1 MASTRI
7 SLEEQALRDVFQLGK
22 LAGQKECATIQ
33 HYSQPIVLTPV
44 CQIHEEIFLVRSKQG
59 NAMYCPVCLAMQGV
73 EEAKQQARLQFPL
86 HGQKNFSTS
95 PRLHKIHLVRLPR
108 EFSSLEVFVSEVAT
122 IAELPAMKAA

>member
-1 MASTRI
+1 MASTRF
-7 SLEEQALRDVFQLGK
+7 SLEEQALRDAFQLGK
-22 LAGQKECATIQ
+22 TAALRHATPTQQIT
-33 HYSQPIVLTPV
+33 QPIVLTPV
-44 CQIHEEIFLVRSKQG
+44 CQIHEEIFLVRSEQG